1 MCEHPLLSSSS
12 ARASPLHPPPSPASL
27 GGGGVAPRNMSLSR
41 RRVLQGH
48 ASAHAAHRRS
58 GRGAHL
64 CGSVGGGG
72 ALGAEKELATG
83 GERVAAAAGSMGRQA
98 ERSGQAAGSAGSSS
112 GQRPQVMRASPG
124 PQRVTASRC
133 VRPFPRGA
141 LARGAHMPRRARP
154 AAPDTVAQ
162 RTTRLPTFVAY
173 RAPPAAARHP
183 KPLAFD
189 KTLMK
194 PTESHRWGTRGTLWP
209 LYASALA
216 STRFPNSHNR
226 RLFPLAGGCC
236 GATVALGDT
245 APSP

>member
-41 RRVLQGH
+41 RRVQSR
-48 ASAHAAHRRS
+48 AIRARSTQTQRARRS
-58 GRGAHL
+58 FVRLSRGWRRVRRREGARDRGRAR
-64 CGSVGGGG
+64 GGGG
-72 ALGAEKELATG
+72 
-83 GERVAAAAGSMGRQA
+83 GSMGRQA
-98 ERSGQAAGSAGSSS
+98 ESSGQAAGSAGSSS

>member
-1 MCEHPLLSSSS
+1 
-12 ARASPLHPPPSPASL
+12 
-27 GGGGVAPRNMSLSR
+27 
-41 RRVLQGH
+41 
-48 ASAHAAHRRS
+48 
-58 GRGAHL
+58 
-64 CGSVGGGG
+64 
-72 ALGAEKELATG
+72 
-83 GERVAAAAGSMGRQA
+83 
-98 ERSGQAAGSAGSSS
+98 
-112 GQRPQVMRASPG
+112 
-124 PQRVTASRC
+124 
-133 VRPFPRGA
+133 
-141 LARGAHMPRRARP
+141 MPRRARP

-245 APSP
+245 APPP